1 MARVRASCQR
11 CGDVELTSR
20 EVQVDVCST
29 TSASSYS
36 FQCPKCGIRVSRVTT
51 DKVVGVLT
59 GAGVQVRHWTL
70 PQPESP
76 VGPPITHDDL
86 LAFHY
91 LLADDDGIAQI
102 LEQAWR

>member
-11 CGDVELTSR
+11 CGDVELPSR
-20 EVQVDVCST
+20 HVQVDVCRT

-36 FQCPKCGIRVSRVTT
+36 FQCPRCRVRVSRATT
-51 DKVVGVLT
+51 DEVVAVLT
-59 GAGVQVRHWTL
+59 GAGVAVRTWTL
-70 PQPESP
+70 PVPESP
-76 VGPPITHDDL
+76 TGPPVSHDDL

-91 LLADDDGIAQI
+91 QLADDEGIARV